1 MDMLGQVI
9 VFLSCAVVMVP
20 LARRLGLGAV
30 LGYLAG
36 GILIGPWVLGLIS
49 DVETI
54 LHFSELGVV
63 LLLFVIGLELRPQRL
78 RVLRRLI
85 LVDGM
90 LQFILTSLALWPLA
104 AWWLGAIDKG
114 LLVAVVLALS
124 STAIG
129 LQMLAEKKQLSAPYG
144 RSAFGILLLQDMAV
158 IPLLALIPLFA
169 GRSAAADDGPGLWW
183 ALAQTIV
190 TIGLIIFGGRFLLR
204 RVFRL
209 IVQAGVREIFVA
221 AVLLVALGTAL
232 LAEWAGLSMALGA
245 FLAGLLLSDSEF
257 RHELEAGIE
266 PFKGLLLGLFFIA
279 VGMSIDFGQVVAGP
293 GLIFGIVAVLMVV
306 KFGVLLLVGRLS
318 GLGRRSSLSLAF
330 ALPQA
335 GEFGFVLFSVA
346 LEQGALGSAVVDP
359 LIVAISISMALTPL
373 MYFINERWVQPH
385 MVAGEPLP
393 QFEGIPDDHGEPQ
406 VIVAGLGRIGQIVA
420 RNLSMLGI
428 HFTALDFDQQQVD
441 FVRRFGHQVF
451 YGNATNLDVLHAAGA
466 DHARLFVLTISDI
479 DVSIET
485 ARMLR
490 RHFPELRIH
499 ARARNRQHAMELKA
513 LGVDYVIREA
523 WLSSLE
529 LARVTLRTLGVANP
543 SRYVDMFREHD
554 ERTLE
559 EQVRHKDDHETLVR
573 IDRRSR
579 EQLAELFEED
589 RAALA
594 VKRESPGNGDDRPD

>member
-1 MDMLGQVI
+1 MEMLGQAI

-20 LARRLGLGAV
+20 LARKLGLGAV

-36 GILIGPWVLGLIS
+36 GILIGPWVLALIS
-49 DVETI
+49 DVDTI

-85 LVDGM
+85 LVDGL
-90 LQFILTSLALWPLA
+90 LQFSLSTIALGLLA
-104 AWWLGAIDKG
+104 FWWLGDAMQG
-114 LLVAVVLALS
+114 LLVGVVLALS

-144 RSAFGILLLQDMAV
+144 RSAFGILLLQDIAV

-169 GRSAAADDGPGLWW
+169 SGGEAAPAGVGMWI
-183 ALAQTIV
+183 ALGQTLL
-190 TIGLIIFGGRFLLR
+190 TIGAIIFGGRYLLR
-204 RVFRL
+204 PIFRI
-209 IVQAGVREIFVA
+209 IVLSGVREVFVA
-221 AVLLVALGTAL
+221 AVLLVALGTAV
-232 LAEWAGLSMALGA
+232 LADWAGLSMALGA
-245 FLAGLLLSDSEF
+245 FLAGLLLSESEF

-279 VGMSIDFGQVVAGP
+279 VGMSIDFGRVIAGP
-293 GLIFGIVAVLMVV
+293 GLILGLVITLMLVKFAVLVV
-306 KFGVLLLVGRLS
+306 VGRIS
-318 GLGRRSSLSLAF
+318 GLDSRSSLSLGF

-335 GEFGFVLFSVA
+335 GEFGFVLFGVA
-346 LEQGALGSAVVDP
+346 LDEGALSSAIVDP

-373 MYFINERWVQPH
+373 MYLINERWVQPRIPDDGP
-385 MVAGEPLP
+385 ATPE
-393 QFEGIPDDHGEPQ
+393 FEGIPDDHGEPQ
-406 VIVAGLGRIGQIVA
+406 VIIAGLGRVGQIVA

-428 HFTALDFDQQQVD
+428 HFTALDFDQKHVD

-451 YGNATNLDVLHAAGA
+451 YGNATNLDVLRAAGA

-490 RHFPELRIH
+490 RHFPELKIH
-499 ARARNRQHAMELKA
+499 ARARNRQHALELKA
-513 LGVDYVIREA
+513 LGVDYVVRET
-523 WLSSLE
+523 WLSSLD
-529 LARVTLRTLGVANP
+529 LARHSLRTLGVPSA
-543 SRYVDMFREHD
+543 SRYVDLFREHD
-554 ERTLE
+554 EEVLE
-559 EQVRHKDDHETLVR
+559 EQVQHKDDEGEMMK

-579 EQLAELFEED
+579 DQLADLFEED
-589 RAALA
+589 VAHLRRDA
-594 VKRESPGNGDDRPD
+594 KRSPGDA